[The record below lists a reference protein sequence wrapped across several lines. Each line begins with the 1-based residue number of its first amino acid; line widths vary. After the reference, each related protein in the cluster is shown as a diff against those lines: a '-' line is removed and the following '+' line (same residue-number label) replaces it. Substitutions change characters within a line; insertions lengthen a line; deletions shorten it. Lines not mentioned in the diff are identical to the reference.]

1 MPHPDPQPASS
12 AVIERTGSVSTEAD
26 QARLL
31 GEVGTRYALRR
42 PEEVTAFLRAYPH
55 LVPLLIEAAEVV
67 PRYFEPDAPLVLEV
81 VTDPEEDGLP
91 PELFALVQTALDP
104 DEALARIDR
113 LDDDWWLDVSP
124 DGPGTLV
131 VSLEY
136 R

>member
-1 MPHPDPQPASS
+1 MAQPGDQPVGPTVLDRA
-12 AVIERTGSVSTEAD
+12 GTESRRDRQAHVLD
-26 QARLL
+26 QL
-31 GEVGTRYALRR
+31 GDRYAVRR

-55 LVPLLIEAAEVV
+55 LGPLRIEAAEVV

-81 VTDPEEDGLP
+81 VTDPEADGLP
-91 PELFALVQTALDP
+91 PELFALVQTTLNP
-104 DEALARIDR
+104 DEALARLDR